1 MKKSILAILLAV
13 VMVASLLPMAALAE
27 EPEFQDWT
35 SNSSLPTTS
44 GYYKLTTD
52 VTVSAETTIGGYAQT
67 VPDKPATSIVL
78 DLNGH
83 TITAENNKV
92 FYIQITGSLTIT
104 DSSSEASG
112 KITNSSSS
120 SKSGALISVSGYF
133 ALDGGT
139 VENTNGGYGLSING
153 NAKAYINNGIIKN
166 TARNGYAVFHNSA
179 QTLTMTGGTII
190 NTAEGSYALYLNKGR
205 FEMSG
210 GKISTDC
217 SYSSYAAVYANNG
230 NGTPEIYISGG
241 EIESKTVGIYAASA
255 QINITGLQLTSDS
268 YAFQTR
274 YLNIDA
280 ESDDDVIVNCESAIV
295 YQFRGS
301 ENNINGG
308 TYDASTLV
316 VAYTTEDPSKLSIDG
331 GIFNLDPGAVTKPNN
346 TTISIKSGSFPDA
359 NITDYLPDGWTQD
372 EEGNVVID
380 TEVAV
385 AIIGETV
392 YFDFHDA
399 VADATSGDTVTLLKD
414 TTVNSWEQIWN
425 LSGVTIDGQE
435 HELTVSA
442 VTSNGNGNYL
452 VYNAENLTVKD
463 LTITFT
469 TNGNGFTLD
478 SGKFDNVDMYAGMS
492 SSYAIFVGTSNKED
506 AKVEINACYFEGFD
520 AAVYSQPG
528 NGTTGV
534 TSDISITNSIF
545 DECDLTV
552 CSYAAETVFN
562 GNTVRDCGS
571 NSFAGGVDK
580 GNTNVTYEIK
590 NNTFE
595 DGRKIWFYDGNLDN
609 VVFEKNSVQ
618 GNTYLTTDDSNG
630 GTLDVSNNYW
640 GGDAPSEKQIQGEG
654 NVTGKDKYYLEP
666 TMDDDD
672 ISVFYDV
679 YYVYNNGVG
688 MGHYRVL
695 KGESV
700 TLPTPSKSGYAFLG
714 WACTDGKVYD
724 GGDKV
729 AIWGNTTFEASWV
742 RHADTP
748 YVPAP
753 EDPSEPVTPTFP
765 FYDVS
770 SSAWYYSAVKYVY
783 ENKLMDGVDTY
794 VFAPNDTLTRAMV
807 WTIIARMSGVDTTGG
822 NTWFAKAQEW
832 VITNGISDGENPTAA
847 ITREQ
852 LVTMLYRYAQIKGYD
867 VSVGENTNILSYVDA
882 TSISEYAMSA
892 FQWACGSGL
901 TEGDEN
907 GALTPLATATRAQA
921 AAMIM
926 RFCQSVK

>member
-595 DGRKIWFYDGNLDN
+595 DGGKIWFYDGNLDN

>member
-1 MKKSILAILLAV
+1 MKKSILAILLAL
-13 VMVASLLPMAALAE
+13 VMVASLLPFGALADDTWAE
-27 EPEFQDWT
+27 V
-35 SNSSLPTTS
+35 NSAEALTTALQN
-44 GYYKLTTD
+44 GGNIKLTADISVATKQNWRVEKD
-52 VTVSAETTIGGYAQT
+52 V
-67 VPDKPATSIVL
+67 VL
-78 DLNGH
+78 DLNNFDIVSSYGENNNFLFTVSGASFTVTDNSADKTG
-83 TITAENNKV
+83 TIEATDSSCGYGIQLKGTNSSFILRAGTIKTTQETVDIYTFTTGCKIEISGGKLISTDDSAMNARGKSTVVNITGGELISEGGIAGIFVSSGGSGSTDVNSISFNMTGGSLVSDAPGILTDYALTVNIGGTANISSSSTGISVKGTTVLNVNGGTIASSGASAISANHNNKV
-92 FYIQITGSLTIT
+92 NISGGNISTTGYSAAAIQIGEDSTATISGGNVSSKNTNKNITGSADNIT
-104 DSSSEASG
+104 
-112 KITNSSSS
+112 
-120 SKSGALISVSGYF
+120 
-133 ALDGGT
+133 
-139 VENTNGGYGLSING
+139 
-153 NAKAYINNGIIKN
+153 
-166 TARNGYAVFHNSA
+166 
-179 QTLTMTGGTII
+179 
-190 NTAEGSYALYLNKGR
+190 
-205 FEMSG
+205 
-210 GKISTDC
+210 
-217 SYSSYAAVYANNG
+217 
-230 NGTPEIYISGG
+230 ISGG
-241 EIESKTVGIYAASA
+241 TFQQNVSA
-255 QINITGLQLTSDS
+255 YLSEGL
-268 YAFQTR
+268 
-274 YLNIDA
+274 
-280 ESDDDVIVNCESAIV
+280 
-295 YQFRGS
+295 
-301 ENNINGG
+301 
-308 TYDASTLV
+308 
-316 VAYTTEDPSKLSIDG
+316 
-331 GIFNLDPGAVTKPNN
+331 
-346 TTISIKSGSFPDA
+346 
-359 NITDYLPDGWTQD
+359 TQD
-372 EEGNVVID
+372 DKGNVVIN
-380 TEVAV
+380 TEDKNVVAS
-385 AIIGETV
+385 IGNRT
-392 YFDFHDA
+392 FNNFHDA
-399 VADATSGDTVTLLKD
+399 VAAAQSGETVKLWKN
-414 TTVNSWEQIWN
+414 TTVDSWEQIWN
-425 LSGVTIDGQE
+425 LSVVTIDGQGN
-435 HELTVSA
+435 ELTVNA
-442 VTSNGNGNYL
+442 VTSNGNGDYL
-452 VYNAENLTVKD
+452 VYGAEDLNVKD
-463 LTITFT
+463 LTIKFT

-478 SGKFDNVDMYAGMS
+478 SGKFESVNMYAGSS
-492 SSYAIFVGTSNKED
+492 SSYAIFVDTSAVEG
-506 AKVEINACYFEGFD
+506 AKVEVESCYFKGFS

-528 NGTTGV
+528 NGTVV
-534 TSDISITNSIF
+534 TSDISITKSTF
-545 DECDLTV
+545 DDCGMSV

-562 GNTVRDCGS
+562 GNIVRDCDS

-595 DGRKIWFYDGNLDN
+595 NGGKIWFYDGNLDN

-724 GGDKV
+724 GGDSV

-742 RHADTP
+742 RHPDTP
-748 YVPAP
+748 YVPEP
-753 EDPSEPVTPTFP
+753 EEPEKPEVPAFP
-765 FYDVS
+765 FYDVPT
-770 SSAWYYSAVKYVY
+770 SAWYYTAVKYVY
-783 ENKLMDGVDTY
+783 DNKLMDGVDTY

-822 NTWFAKAQEW
+822 NTWYAKAQEW

>member
-13 VMVASLLPMAALAE
+13 VMVASLLPATALA
-27 EPEFQDWT
+27 DDTWT
-35 SNSSLPTTS
+35 EVNSADALTTALKN
-44 GYYKLTTD
+44 GGNIKLTADIEVSTKQNWTVTKD
-52 VTVSAETTIGGYAQT
+52 VI
-67 VPDKPATSIVL
+67 L
-78 DLNGH
+78 DLNGQKISSSYGERNNFLFTVRGASFTVTDNSEAKDGIIEATDNNYGYGIQLYSNSTFKLLNGTIKTTQETVDIY
-83 TITAENNKV
+83 TITTGCKIEISGGKLISADDSAMNARGKSTVVDITGGELISEGGIAGIFVSSGGSGSTDVNSISFNMTGGSLVSDAPGILTDYALTVNIGGTANISSSSTGISVKGTTVLNVNGGTIASSGASAISANHNNKV
-92 FYIQITGSLTIT
+92 NISGGNISTTGYSAAAIQIGEDSTATISGGNVSSKNTNKNITGSADNIT
-104 DSSSEASG
+104 
-112 KITNSSSS
+112 
-120 SKSGALISVSGYF
+120 
-133 ALDGGT
+133 
-139 VENTNGGYGLSING
+139 
-153 NAKAYINNGIIKN
+153 
-166 TARNGYAVFHNSA
+166 
-179 QTLTMTGGTII
+179 
-190 NTAEGSYALYLNKGR
+190 
-205 FEMSG
+205 
-210 GKISTDC
+210 
-217 SYSSYAAVYANNG
+217 
-230 NGTPEIYISGG
+230 ISGG
-241 EIESKTVGIYAASA
+241 TFQQNVSA
-255 QINITGLQLTSDS
+255 YLSEGL
-268 YAFQTR
+268 
-274 YLNIDA
+274 
-280 ESDDDVIVNCESAIV
+280 
-295 YQFRGS
+295 
-301 ENNINGG
+301 
-308 TYDASTLV
+308 
-316 VAYTTEDPSKLSIDG
+316 
-331 GIFNLDPGAVTKPNN
+331 
-346 TTISIKSGSFPDA
+346 
-359 NITDYLPDGWTQD
+359 TQD
-372 EEGNVVID
+372 DKGNVVIN
-380 TEVAV
+380 TEDKNVVAS
-385 AIIGETV
+385 IGNRT
-392 YFDFHDA
+392 FNNFHDA
-399 VADATSGDTVTLLKD
+399 VAAAQSGETVKLWKN
-414 TTVNSWEQIWN
+414 TTVDSWEQIWN
-425 LSGVTIDGQE
+425 LSVVTIDGQGN
-435 HELTVSA
+435 ELTVNA
-442 VTSNGNGNYL
+442 VTSNGNGDYL
-452 VYNAENLTVKD
+452 VYGAEDLNVKD
-463 LTITFT
+463 LTIKFT

-478 SGKFDNVDMYAGMS
+478 SGKFESVNMYAGSS
-492 SSYAIFVGTSNKED
+492 SSYAIFVDTSAVEG
-506 AKVEINACYFEGFD
+506 AKVEVESCYFKGFS

-528 NGTTGV
+528 NGTVV
-534 TSDISITNSIF
+534 TSDISITESNF
-545 DECDLTV
+545 DGCGMSV

-562 GNTVRDCGS
+562 GNTVKDCGS

-595 DGRKIWFYDGNLDN
+595 NGGKIWFYDGNLDN

-724 GGDKV
+724 GGDSV

-742 RHADTP
+742 RHPDTP
-748 YVPAP
+748 YVPEP
-753 EDPSEPVTPTFP
+753 EEPEKPEVPAFP
-765 FYDVS
+765 FYDVPT
-770 SSAWYYSAVKYVY
+770 SAWYYTAVKYVY

-822 NTWFAKAQEW
+822 NTWYAKAQEW